1 MHVGGVARDG
11 GGGLN
16 VWLDGS
22 DTGTVREASGI
33 YTDTHAG
40 PEKGYTVM
48 TVCGASLAG
57 VTRVMPA
64 ESLRTVPM
72 PDLRSPDALTLDAE
86 ARDLRTA
93 GDKLAEL
100 TQDMRRLSET
110 VQMMAVPLDV
120 AMRLDE
126 LAARV
131 DMLAAKVD
139 ELQARPLAMAEDAW
153 GVG

>member
-1 MHVGGVARDG
+1 MNDLRHDPDELPTRGYSVVGDWVLRQ
-11 GGGLN
+11 
-16 VWLDGS
+16 
-22 DTGTVREASGI
+22 
-33 YTDTHAG
+33 HA
-40 PEKGYTVM
+40 
-48 TVCGASLAG
+48 
-57 VTRVMPA
+57 MPA

-72 PDLRSPDALTLDAE
+72 PDLRTPDAE

-93 GDKLAEL
+93 GDKLAVL

-110 VQMMAVPLDV
+110 VHLMAVPLDV

-131 DMLAAKVD
+131 DMLAARVD
-139 ELQARPLAMAEDAW
+139 MLAARPLAMAEDAW